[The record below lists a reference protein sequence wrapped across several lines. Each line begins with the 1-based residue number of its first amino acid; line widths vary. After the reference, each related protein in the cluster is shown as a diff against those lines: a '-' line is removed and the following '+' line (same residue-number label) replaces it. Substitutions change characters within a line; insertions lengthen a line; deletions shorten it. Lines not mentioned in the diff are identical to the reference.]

1 MAAPIIAA
9 KYDETSPARC
19 PHLAEADLFRG
30 GRERDMLAE
39 DPCGDAKGSP
49 RNRRLTKLLKR
60 QCSVIGTPSR
70 AVNTMRTGFP
80 NLGTCLGDSM
90 FAYSELFGFL
100 FGFRT
105 RHVGF
110 PKSKN
115 SLFLRGFVGRSERI

>member
-60 QCSVIGTPSR
+60 QCSVIGTRSR

-80 NLGTCLGDSM
+80 IWGLVWGTLCSHIPN
-90 FAYSELFGFL
+90 YSGFCS
-100 FGFRT
+100 
-105 RHVGF
+105 V
-110 PKSKN
+110 
-115 SLFLRGFVGRSERI
+115 FVPDTSGSRNQKTPYF